1 MRVEQA
7 IYGEIP
13 GRGHGLRTSSTNAPI
28 AAAIASKLDLP
39 DVVPPGVQA
48 WSPFVR
54 GFPVDDYYLL
64 ARTFLDSSASRGGMV
79 LTHALIVS
87 LDDMCKVETLGRR

>member
-7 IYGEIP
+7 VYGEIP

-39 DVVPPGVQA
+39 DVVPP
-48 WSPFVR
+48 
-54 GFPVDDYYLL
+54 
-64 ARTFLDSSASRGGMV
+64 AS
-79 LTHALIVS
+79 
-87 LDDMCKVETLGRR
+87 KLGRRLFAVFLSMIIIFSPARFWTRARRAVGWC